1 MARIE
6 RFTSR
11 VQAEVA
17 CGWLTAQGIDAR
29 VSSDDAN
36 GAHPDIP
43 FGIGGTAIVVPDGQ
57 LAEASS
63 LLDEQ
68 ATAEPLEER
77 VSRRVRRRGL
87 GFVLAVIFLGAVV
100 VPVVVTVIR

>member
-17 CGWLTAQGIDAR
+17 CGWLTEQGIDAR

-36 GAHPDIP
+36 GVHPDIP
-43 FGIGGTAIVVPDGQ
+43 FGIGGTAVIVADEQ
-57 LAEASS
+57 LEQAKA

-68 ATAEPLEER
+68 AAEEPLEDHG
-77 VSRRVRRRGL
+77 SRRVRRRGL
-87 GFVLAVIFLGAVV
+87 GLVLAVIVLGVVV
-100 VPVVVTVIR
+100 VPVVMTIMR